1 MPVNLVNS
9 NKVQQQQQ
17 PYWLAIYLTEHYYEC
32 ATCCSSVNT
41 PTVSTSNTATYITIT
56 STAVQNVQYCIIL
69 TPILI
74 AAQPWA
80 NGTDV
85 TICRPGPPITV
96 TSLEEA
102 TQYQIVTYLVGPQL
116 QRSGQTS
123 PVIVTTNHA
132 GWCTMCMYCYS
143 LVIVIRRNL
152 RELSFC
158 NLQLLLPGILYFC
171 FQLLMYINHLQV
183 CT

>member
-1 MPVNLVNS
+1 M
-9 NKVQQQQQ
+9 
-17 PYWLAIYLTEHYYEC
+17 
-32 ATCCSSVNT
+32 
-41 PTVSTSNTATYITIT
+41 STSNTVTTIT
-56 STAVQNVQYCIIL
+56 VTFTAALNVQYCIIL

-74 AAQPWA
+74 VAQPWA
-80 NGTDV
+80 NGTDI
-85 TICRPGPPITV
+85 TICRPATPLAV

-102 TQYQIVTYLVGPQL
+102 TQYYIVAFLVGPQL

-123 PVIVTTNHA
+123 PIIVTTNDA

-152 RELSFC
+152 RDLSFC
-158 NLQLLLPGILYFC
+158 YLQLLLSGILYFC
-171 FQLLMYINHLQV
+171 FELLMYINHLQV